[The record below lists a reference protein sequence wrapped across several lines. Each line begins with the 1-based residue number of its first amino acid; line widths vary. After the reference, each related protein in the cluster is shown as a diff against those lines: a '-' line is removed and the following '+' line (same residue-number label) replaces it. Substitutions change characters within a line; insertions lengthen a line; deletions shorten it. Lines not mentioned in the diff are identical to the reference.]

1 MELLST
7 TGKTT
12 AVIPFGEASIFRMG
26 VFVDAVVPALKAE
39 NLRGVLD
46 MYICVCRAL
55 EYMENSEVCSS
66 SDDRTVMISSL
77 STLVDTLS
85 KAISSTTEKVMTV
98 IEEDDSWAI
107 EILQGRGEVHRNT
120 RWIVDCIM
128 SAFAEAH
135 TSARDISGLTDV
147 IDDTVRQLKD
157 LLLRKSEL
165 CSDPSLRYLFLLNN
179 SYFVA
184 QLEETRL
191 PPHYWK
197 LTPELELSKK
207 YMYTYLDVSWGHVLS
222 CIPRP
227 HFPAG
232 LRRWVSAS
240 KLAKFEFW
248 KVPDPQLRDVLRR
261 AITDR
266 VVSGHRDYLND
277 HPELAEDVYLRNS
290 TPEVVEEMFVTAI

>member
-107 EILQGRGEVHRNT
+107 EILQGRG
-120 RWIVDCIM
+120 
-128 SAFAEAH
+128 
-135 TSARDISGLTDV
+135 
-147 IDDTVRQLKD
+147 
-157 LLLRKSEL
+157 
-165 CSDPSLRYLFLLNN
+165 
-179 SYFVA
+179 
-184 QLEETRL
+184 
-191 PPHYWK
+191 
-197 LTPELELSKK
+197 
-207 YMYTYLDVSWGHVLS
+207 
-222 CIPRP
+222 
-227 HFPAG
+227 